1 MKAQRCTAAGVS
13 MVVRMRGPFIHLR
26 WRQLHVPICPFSFDC
41 GSARARRLRQP
52 RDHDLVFRT
61 AIDRRGQPEVR
72 PGPRHRAAGAADG
85 AASQCAEQ
93 PRISTRP
100 DEISQFVRARSVGHE
115 CRRTRRVRSYFR
127 GDGAMDARIRI
138 LGLVAAMA
146 FADRTAMA
154 AEFPLATQQTVLRAL
169 DSHTTHAADTLLDVQ
184 RQYDI
189 GYAELMAANR
199 GVDPWLPGEGTR
211 IVIPTQYI
219 LPNAPR
225 RGIVINLGERRLYY
239 FPPDGKHVETVPIGV
254 GVEGKKTLIGT
265 TTVVAKEKNPTWLPP
280 PSIHQEKPELPAAVP
295 AGPDNPLGAYAFR
308 LGWANY
314 LIHGTNKP
322 DGVGR
327 NVSHGCIHLY
337 PEDIEHLFSEI
348 PIGTSVRVVDQP
360 VLTAWIDGLSDAPV
374 ISSNNVGVAPQ
385 QSSAQQ
391 SAPQTGAEPPVAAAF
406 QYVPGEEPRFF
417 PAVPPG
423 DREAASRVE

>member
-1 MKAQRCTAAGVS
+1 MSADGHGAFDLIFGETARWTRVLGFLAS
-13 MVVRMRGPFIHLR
+13 SPRWLLPTGPP
-26 WRQLHVPICPFSFDC
+26 WRRNFHSRRSRRS
-41 GSARARRLRQP
+41 SARSTATRRTPPTRSSTSNGNTTSAMP
-52 RDHDLVFRT
+52 SSWPP
-61 AIDRRGQPEVR
+61 I
-72 PGPRHRAAGAADG
+72 
-85 AASQCAEQ
+85 AASIRGC
-93 PRISTRP
+93 
-100 DEISQFVRARSVGHE
+100 RARGLESSYRRSIS
-115 CRRTRRVRSYFR
+115 CRTRRAV
-127 GDGAMDARIRI
+127 
-138 LGLVAAMA
+138 
-146 FADRTAMA
+146 
-154 AEFPLATQQTVLRAL
+154 
-169 DSHTTHAADTLLDVQ
+169 
-184 RQYDI
+184 
-189 GYAELMAANR
+189 
-199 GVDPWLPGEGTR
+199 
-211 IVIPTQYI
+211 
-219 LPNAPR
+219 
-225 RGIVINLGERRLYY
+225 VINLGERRLYY
-239 FPPDGKHVETVPIGV
+239 FPPDGKHVETFPIGV

-265 TTVVAKEKNPTWLPP
+265 TTVVAKEKNPTWFPP

-360 VLTAWIDGLSDAPV
+360 VLTAWIDGQFYVAVHPSQSQTDEIDLSEPMTPEAPQDLVAQVTAAAAGRANEVDWDAVNRAGIERSGIPVAVLSDAPV

-391 SAPQTGAEPPVAAAF
+391 SAPQAGSEPPVAAAF

>member
-1 MKAQRCTAAGVS
+1 
-13 MVVRMRGPFIHLR
+13 
-26 WRQLHVPICPFSFDC
+26 
-41 GSARARRLRQP
+41 
-52 RDHDLVFRT
+52 
-61 AIDRRGQPEVR
+61 
-72 PGPRHRAAGAADG
+72 
-85 AASQCAEQ
+85 
-93 PRISTRP
+93 
-100 DEISQFVRARSVGHE
+100 
-115 CRRTRRVRSYFR
+115 
-127 GDGAMDARIRI
+127 MDARIRI

-146 FADRTAMA
+146 FAGRTAMA
-154 AEFPLATQQTVLRAL
+154 AEFPLATQQTVLGAL

-239 FPPDGKHVETVPIGV
+239 FPPDGKHVETFPIGV

-265 TTVVAKEKNPTWLPP
+265 TTVVAKEKNPTWFPP

-360 VLTAWIDGLSDAPV
+360 VLTAWIDGQLYVAVHPSQSQTDEIDLSEPMTPEAPQDLVAQVTAAAGGRVNEVDWDAVNRAGLERSGIPVAVLSDAPV